1 MSIVT
6 KPIGGDGGK
15 SFEIAAVRTIGFRS
29 GNRVDALVLNGS
41 RKGGGGGRESQV
53 LELQGDEYIE
63 HMEIWANKHKNR
75 STRIHKIFLRTSRGR
90 TLSVGKASGTKTTL
104 SGVRVLGLGGKS
116 GAELDKLRVR
126 YIENYTP
133 SDIIEQGALAVIG
146 VIPQGQTTETFV
158 SSRVSKLSASS
169 LFLEI
174 VSTVETSTETGGAV
188 GEFTAKASS
197 TFGLS
202 VTTSSEFR
210 EEIESETFE
219 SEKITYAPPAGH
231 VGLEVIQIDVFKA
244 SDGTIWQF
252 PVSEPSIVSTP
263 VASTPAL
270 FANVYDM
277 TGTLSLN
284 FPALAQD
291 RIEKNGQDY
300 YALKALTAAAA

>member
-15 SFEIAAVRTIGFRS
+15 SFAIEAVRTIGFRS
-29 GNRVDALVLNGS
+29 GNRVDAILLNGS

-63 HMEIWANKHKNR
+63 HMEIWSKKHKNR
-75 STRIHKIFLRTSRGR
+75 STRIFKVFLRTSRGR
-90 TLSVGKASGTKTTL
+90 TLSAGKAGGTKTTL
-104 SGVRVLGLGGKS
+104 TDIRVLGLGGNS
-116 GAELDKLRVR
+116 GSELDKLRVR

-133 SDIIEQGALAVIG
+133 SELIEQGALAVIG
-146 VIPQGQTTETFV
+146 VIPQGQTTETFA
-158 SSRVSKLSASS
+158 SSRVAKLSASS

-174 VSTVETSTETGGAV
+174 VSSVETTTETGGAV
-188 GEFTAKASS
+188 GEFTAKAST

-210 EEIESETFE
+210 EEIETETFE
-219 SEKITYAPPAGH
+219 SERITYAPPAGH
-231 VGLEVIQIDVFKA
+231 VGLEVIQIDIFRA
-244 SDGTIWQF
+244 NDGTIWQF

-263 VASTPAL
+263 VASAPAL

-291 RIEKNGQDY
+291 RAEKHGQDY
-300 YALKALTAAAA
+300 YALRTAVAAA

>member
-6 KPIGGDGGK
+6 TPIGGDGGK
-15 SFEIAAVRTIGFRS
+15 SFEIQAVRTIGFRS

-41 RKGGGGGRESQV
+41 RKGGKGGSESQV

-63 HMEIWANKHKNR
+63 HMEIWDKKHKTK
-75 STRIHKIFLRTSRGR
+75 SQRIHKISLRTSRGR
-90 TLSVGKASGTKTTL
+90 TLSAGKASGRKTTL
-104 SGVRVLGLGGKS
+104 SDVRVLGLGGNS
-116 GAELDKLRVR
+116 GGELDKLRIR
-126 YIENYTP
+126 YIKDYTP
-133 SDIIEQGALAVIG
+133 SAVLEQGALAVIG

-158 SSRVSKLSASS
+158 SSRLSRLSASS

-174 VSTVETSTETGGAV
+174 VSSVESTTETGGAV
-188 GEFTAKASS
+188 GEFTAKAST

-210 EEIESETFE
+210 EEIETETFE
-219 SEKITYAPPAGH
+219 SERITYAPPAGH
-231 VGLEVIQIDVFKA
+231 VGLEVIQIDVFEA

-277 TGTLSLN
+277 TGTLSLT
-284 FPALAQD
+284 FPALSQE

-300 YALKALTAAAA
+300 YGLRAMIAAA

>member
-15 SFEIAAVRTIGFRS
+15 SFEIEAVRTIGFRS
-29 GNRVDALVLNGS
+29 GNRVDALILNGK
-41 RKGGGGGRESQV
+41 RNGGGGGRESKV
-53 LELQGDEYIE
+53 LEMQGDEYID
-63 HMEIWANKHKNR
+63 HMEIWSGRHKNR

-90 TLSVGKASGTKTTL
+90 TLTVGKESGTKTTL

-116 GAELDKLRVR
+116 GDELDKLRVR
-126 YIENYTP
+126 YIKDYKP
-133 SDIIEQGALAVIG
+133 SAVIDQGALAVIG

-174 VSTVETSTETGGAV
+174 VSTIESTTETGGV
-188 GEFTAKASS
+188 SGEFTAKAST

-210 EEIESETFE
+210 EEIETETFE
-219 SEKITYAPPAGH
+219 SERITYAPPAGH

-291 RIEKNGQDY
+291 RVEKNGQHY
-300 YALKALTAAAA
+300 YALRDMAAVA

>member
-6 KPIGGDGGK
+6 KPVGGNGGK
-15 SFEIAAVRTIGFRS
+15 PFAIEAVRTIGFRS
-29 GNRVDALVLNGS
+29 GKRVDALLLNGS
-41 RKGGGGGRESQV
+41 RKGGKGGSESVV
-53 LELQGDEYIE
+53 LELQGDEYID
-63 HMEIWANKHKNR
+63 HMEIWSNKSRGK
-75 STRIHKIFLRTSRGR
+75 STRIHGISFRTSRGR
-90 TLSVGKASGTKTTL
+90 SLSAGRESGTKTTL
-104 SGVRVLGLGGKS
+104 SGVRILGLGGNS

-126 YIENYTP
+126 YIKDYTP
-133 SDIIEQGALAVIG
+133 SDIVEQGALAVIG

-174 VSTVETSTETGGAV
+174 VSSVETTTETGGAV
-188 GEFTAKASS
+188 GEFTAKAST

-210 EEIESETFE
+210 EEIETETFE
-219 SEKITYAPPAGH
+219 SERITYAPPEGH

-252 PVSEPSIVSTP
+252 PVSESSIVSTP
-263 VASTPAL
+263 VASSPAL

-277 TGTLSLN
+277 TGTLGLN
-284 FPALAQD
+284 FPALAAE
-291 RIEKNGQDY
+291 RSEKNGQDY
-300 YALKALTAAAA
+300 YALRAIAAAA

>member
-15 SFEIAAVRTIGFRS
+15 SFGIQAVRTIGFRS

-41 RKGGGGGRESQV
+41 RKGGNGGRESKV

-63 HMEIWANKHKNR
+63 HMEIWDNTHKGR
-75 STRIHKIFLRTSRGR
+75 SRRIHKISLQTSRGR
-90 TLSVGKASGTKTTL
+90 TLSVGKQSGNKTVL
-104 SGVRVLGLGGKS
+104 SGVRVLGLGGNS
-116 GAELDKLRVR
+116 GAELDKLRIR
-126 YIENYTP
+126 YIKDYTP
-133 SDIIEQGALAVIG
+133 SDMIEQGALAVIG

-174 VSTVETSTETGGAV
+174 VSSIETTTETGGAV
-188 GEFTAKASS
+188 GEFTAKAST

-210 EEIESETFE
+210 EEIETETVE
-219 SEKITYAPPAGH
+219 SERITYAPPEGH

-244 SDGTIWQF
+244 NDGTIWQF

-284 FPALAQD
+284 FPALVQD
-291 RIEKNGQDY
+291 RVEKNGQDY
-300 YALKALTAAAA
+300 YALRARAAAA